1 MSITFNANTEQK
13 IKRNVERISTLK
25 IAIEQTDNK
34 ERKDSLNKELE
45 RRQGEI
51 KAIQDLI
58 NQS

>member
-1 MSITFNANTEQK
+1 MGITFNASPTQK

-25 IAIEQTDNK
+25 LAIEQTDNP
-34 ERKDSLNKELE
+34 ERKASLNTELE

-58 NQS
+58 KG